1 MAQFL
6 ECVTAAAQ
14 IGLRELARLLETE
27 KRHADIRVTLQ
38 VTPRAALGLLQ
49 QLIAEGFV
57 REATGRASWQAFVLL
72 GYYVPRNLSYAFE
85 AVAGNPIVDGFATS

>member
-27 KRHADIRVTLQ
+27 KRHADIRVTARSRLPDAFDAVLRAPVVTADSLAKTLQ

-49 QLIAEGFV
+49 QLIAAGFV
-57 REATGRASWQAFVLL
+57 REATGRASWQAFMFL
-72 GYYVPRNLSYAFE
+72 
-85 AVAGNPIVDGFATS
+85 